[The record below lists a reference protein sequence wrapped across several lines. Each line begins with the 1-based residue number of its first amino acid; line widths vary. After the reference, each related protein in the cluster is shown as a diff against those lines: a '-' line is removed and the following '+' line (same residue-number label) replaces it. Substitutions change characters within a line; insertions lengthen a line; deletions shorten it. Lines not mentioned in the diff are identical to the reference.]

1 VIFKAFGVQL
11 AVLLACMANDYAT
24 RKRTHPAYLTAAAT
38 LLTLLPVSGL
48 IGSTRLWQ
56 AIAHRISGV

>member
-1 VIFKAFGVQL
+1 
-11 AVLLACMANDYAT
+11 MAYDYVT
-24 RKRTHPAYLTAAAT
+24 RKRIHPAYLTAAVT
-38 LLTLLPVSGL
+38 LLALLPVSGP